1 MRRETQAGVLSAAEL
16 DLGSENRP
24 RSETQGGVNGNKRG
38 KTQGGLTFIGSLSRP
53 TVARRLQ
60 RRPGLL
66 YLELTKVPYYLA
78 APGTPPAPRRGQPL
92 LSVCLRAP
100 VHTPP
105 THLSRS
111 LPLSLDM

>member
-1 MRRETQAGVLSAAEL
+1 M
-16 DLGSENRP
+16 
-24 RSETQGGVNGNKRG
+24 NGNKRG